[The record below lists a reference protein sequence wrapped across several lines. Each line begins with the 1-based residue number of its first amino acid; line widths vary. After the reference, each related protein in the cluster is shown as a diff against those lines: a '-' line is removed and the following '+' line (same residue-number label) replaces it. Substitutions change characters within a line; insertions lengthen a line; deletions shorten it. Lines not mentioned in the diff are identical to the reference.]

1 MGHVW
6 INDEYLSLG
15 TPTETVHYHHWK
27 GKCHLIFTLAQATGM
42 LGLHDVSCWNSLYI
56 AKLLS
61 DLRHP
66 EMGGISPLLLSLSC
80 PTMQSMTTTHEAAT

>member
-27 GKCHLIFTLAQATGM
+27 GKCHLILTLAQATGM
-42 LGLHDVSCWNSLYI
+42 LGWHDVSCWSTIYRV
-56 AKLLS
+56 LS

-66 EMGGISPLLLSLSC
+66 GMGGYFLFAFVVLSC
-80 PTMQSMTTTHEAAT
+80 PTMRSMTTTHEAAT